1 MRILI
6 SAASR
11 HQGTAEIAQH
21 LADALRREGAEVA
34 VILPEE
40 AVGVSGYDGVVLGSA
55 VYFGR
60 WLPEARGMAERLRDE
75 LRERPVWL
83 FSSGPVGAAAA
94 DPNQGKVNV
103 DALTAQTGALGHR
116 VFGGR
121 IERARLNWPTRKLV
135 GGMRIKDRDD
145 RDWMEIEGWAQ
156 SIFKQLEQAR
166 VGAD

>member
-6 SAASR
+6 TAASR

-21 LADALRREGAEVA
+21 LADALRRAGAEVA
-34 VILPEE
+34 VIPPEDV
-40 AVGVSGYDGVVLGSA
+40 VGVTDYDGVVLGSA

-60 WLPEARGMAERLRDE
+60 WLPEARRLAERLRDE
-75 LRERPVWL
+75 PRERPVWL

-103 DALTAQTGALGHR
+103 DALTALTGALEHH

-121 IERARLNWPTRKLV
+121 IERARLSWPARKLV

-145 RDWMEIEGWAQ
+145 RDWTEVEGWAQ
-156 SIFKQLEQAR
+156 SIFEHLERAR

>member
-11 HQGTAEIAQH
+11 HQGTAEIARH

-34 VILPEE
+34 VIPPDEI
-40 AVGVSGYDGVVLGSA
+40 VGVSGYAGVVLGSA

-60 WLPEARGMAERLRDE
+60 WLPAARRAAERFEKE

-94 DPNQGKVNV
+94 DPNQARVNV
-103 DALTAQTGALGHR
+103 DDVMARTGAIGHR

-121 IERARLNWPTRKLV
+121 IERAQLAWPARELVSRL
-135 GGMRIKDRDD
+135 RIKDRDD
-145 RDWMEIEGWAQ
+145 RDWTEIEAWAQ
-156 SIFKQLEQAR
+156 SIFEQLEKVR
-166 VGAD
+166 ADAP